1 MRKLP
6 DNVVSNNIL
15 IAEVDFLQSPIS
27 GFIRLQNAT
36 VLGNMTEVS
45 IPTKFIY
52 IYLGPKMNATTG
64 LNNYE
69 QIGRSLGTLMSDT
82 VSQSYSV
89 YIVKI
94 DSYGAIFFLLL

>member
-27 GFIRLQNAT
+27 GFIRLQTAT

-52 IYLGPKMNATTG
+52 IYLGPKMNSTTG

-69 QIGRSLGTLMSDT
+69 QIGRALGTLMSDL
-82 VSQSYSV
+82 VS
-89 YIVKI
+89 
-94 DSYGAIFFLLL
+94 FFLLIDGFH